1 MVKGSP
7 IRPRP
12 SRPPGCGHSRFGR
25 TAGVL
30 LSMESSSQASRVA
43 ERSFPHLVERC
54 PRPAFGEQQGAPPPP
69 GPPQPPGP
77 NDPFPCGLMAMPG
90 MVRMGGMPIS
100 QVMQMLTGQTGRLVF
115 DRTNL
120 TGTWDFLL
128 GMRVAF

>member
-12 SRPPGCGHSRFGR
+12 FRPPGCGHSRFGQ

-54 PRPAFGEQQGAPPPP
+54 PRPAFGEKEVDRPRLRHP
-69 GPPQPPGP
+69 GRVPLRQSYES
-77 NDPFPCGLMAMPG
+77 
-90 MVRMGGMPIS
+90 R
-100 QVMQMLTGQTGRLVF
+100 VMTSV
-115 DRTNL
+115 
-120 TGTWDFLL
+120 
-128 GMRVAF
+128 